1 MAKFVA
7 IFFCFCFYVWLFGLK
22 TRWLHVINVQLFIL
36 SPLNVFSL
44 CSNIAFGAKLYYKE
58 QLPLR
63 TLGNE
68 FIGSITTE
76 LLSCEKEII
85 QHIRAP
91 E

>member
-1 MAKFVA
+1 M
-7 IFFCFCFYVWLFGLK
+7 
-22 TRWLHVINVQLFIL
+22 RWLHVINAQMFSL
-36 SPLNVFSL
+36 SPLSVLNL
-44 CSNIAFGAKLYYKE
+44 CSNIAFGVRLYYKE